1 MSAYRFRP
9 RVFELERAPQIEH
22 SFEHLFARLSSR
34 RGVVAL
40 DSAGGNPRRFSWIAF
55 DPLRGLELPSS
66 IEGLRAYA
74 GQLSASAGDDVPG
87 PFAGGFLGALA
98 YDLGVAGERAV
109 RVAPDPWGTPLV
121 LGGLYTDFVVFDE
134 MRARAW
140 LVLGEDPG
148 DGRTDVATR
157 RDEILAQIE
166 AEPPPFAPCV
176 ASGGSVFR
184 SAPGEF
190 RAHVAALRERI
201 AAGDLYQANLSHRI
215 ERRVRGDPRD
225 LYLRLRRVNP
235 APYMAW
241 MTWDT
246 SNSSPSSSLPSAGG
260 KSADGTSATSGA
272 LLSASPEL
280 LLEFDGEI
288 ARTRPIKG
296 TAPRGRDAE
305 EDARHAAALLASAKD
320 MAELAMIVDLERN
333 DLGTCAVP
341 GGVHVEAFPR
351 LETYASVHHL
361 TADVTARV
369 RPGVDA
375 FDLLQKLFP
384 GGSIT
389 GAPKLA
395 AMDAIADLEREG
407 RGFFTGSLGFVD
419 TRGRAAWNILI
430 RTLVWRRTSG
440 EEGEVC
446 FHVGSGIT
454 WSSDPAAE
462 ERETAHKAAGLL
474 RALEGDAG

>member
-1 MSAYRFRP
+1 M
-9 RVFELERAPQIEH
+9 
-22 SFEHLFARLSSR
+22 
-34 RGVVAL
+34 VAL
-40 DSAGGNPRRFSWIAF
+40 DSAGGTPRRFSLIAF
-55 DPLRGLELPSS
+55 DPLQGLELPSS

-74 GQLSASAGDDVPG
+74 AQLTASAGPLTASAGDDVPG

-109 RVAPDPWGTPLV
+109 RVAPEPWGSPLV
-121 LGGLYTDFVVFDE
+121 VGGLYTDFVVLDE
-134 MRARAW
+134 ARSRAW

-148 DGRTDVATR
+148 DGRPDVATR
-157 RDEILAQIE
+157 RDEIVARIE
-166 AEPPPFAPCV
+166 ADPSPMAPCA
-176 ASGGSVFR
+176 ASGDSVFR

-190 RAHVAALRERI
+190 RAHVADLRERI
-201 AAGDLYQANLSHRI
+201 AAGDLYQANLAHRI

-241 MTWDT
+241 IAWDE
-246 SNSSPSSSLPSAGG
+246 SNSAGG
-260 KSADGTSATSGA
+260 SGGTRGSAGTRGA

-296 TAPRGRDAE
+296 TAPRGADAE
-305 EDARHAAALLASAKD
+305 EDARNARSLLASAKD
-320 MAELAMIVDLERN
+320 AAELAMIVDLERN
-333 DLGTCAVP
+333 DLGTCAEP
-341 GGVHVEAFPR
+341 GGVRVEAFPR

-361 TADVTARV
+361 TADITARV
-369 RPGVDA
+369 RTGIDA

-395 AMDAIADLEREG
+395 AMNAIADLEREG

-430 RTLVWRRTSG
+430 RTLVWRPREDASG
-440 EEGEVC
+440 EGEVC

-474 RALEGDAG
+474 RALDGDAG